1 MILINKV
8 TPFANEAYQ
17 KDLIECL
24 ISNSDISFISNIVV
38 FYNNTNIVLPKNN
51 KVKLV
56 IKNGYT
62 DREIIEYC
70 KRIYNDD
77 VFIFSNP
84 FIVLLNFLSF
94 LFFS

>member
-8 TPFANEAYQ
+8 TPFANESYQ
-17 KDLIECL
+17 KDLFEC
-24 ISNSDISFISNIVV
+24 IINNSNISFISNIVV

-70 KRIYNDD
+70 KRVYNDD

-84 FIVLLNFLSF
+84 FIKFNNSLINL
-94 LFFS
+94 